1 MVLFT
6 IHYTPIITIIT
17 AIITAITSMPLKQNK
32 KTQKYILKLDGMNEG
47 SPDGVVYG
55 NDPIWRHSR
64 SRPFLSFYLFIFLI
78 FFLSFCFVFEF
89 LAVCASFALV
99 IRFALFPVSHRSQP
113 LNFFVTP

>member
-6 IHYTPIITIIT
+6 IHYTPIITITT
-17 AIITAITSMPLKQNK
+17 AIITAITSMPLK

-55 NDPIWRHSR
+55 NDPIWRRSR

-78 FFLSFCFVFEF
+78 FF
-89 LAVCASFALV
+89 
-99 IRFALFPVSHRSQP
+99 
-113 LNFFVTP
+113 